1 MMFFSLKLQ
10 SQPQQDQNQA
20 SSTQQQND
28 GSNNG
33 AIIPSM
39 DFEYELS
46 MAEIASYCS
55 IPGMYNQSIFENFV
69 NVSNI

>member
-1 MMFFSLKLQ
+1 MLIFQ
-10 SQPQQDQNQA
+10 SQSQLQQDQNQA

-28 GSNNG
+28 ESNNG
-33 AIIPSM
+33 AIIPSL

-55 IPGMYNQSIFENFV
+55 ITGNFCAESEHFECFK
-69 NVSNI
+69 

>member
-1 MMFFSLKLQ
+1 MTEQ
-10 SQPQQDQNQA
+10 SQTQDQNQV
-20 SSTQQQND
+20 SNTQQQND

-55 IPGMYNQSIFENFV
+55 ITGKEKTNR
-69 NVSNI
+69 SNCF